1 MKSGSVEAYLNFD
14 ELELYI
20 IPYCESPLSS
30 GRISL
35 SLLHSTCVEQ
45 ALRLIERSSPLGE
58 LHLGRSGVIGLWH
71 CSLRETLCFIADCA
85 NIRSQALR
93 SDPSNILRN
102 LSLSRRLAET
112 KIRAVNSQ
120 TGVQVDT
127 ASHLPRVGKST

>member
-14 ELELYI
+14 GLELYI

-45 ALRLIERSSPLGE
+45 VLRLIERSSPLGE

-71 CSLRETLCFIADCA
+71 CSLREMLCFIADCA
-85 NIRSQALR
+85 NYTFFYIL
-93 SDPSNILRN
+93 PSILVSSIFPTIFHN
-102 LSLSRRLAET
+102 MCPYKLGNGIKLDF
-112 KIRAVNSQ
+112 I
-120 TGVQVDT
+120 
-127 ASHLPRVGKST
+127 